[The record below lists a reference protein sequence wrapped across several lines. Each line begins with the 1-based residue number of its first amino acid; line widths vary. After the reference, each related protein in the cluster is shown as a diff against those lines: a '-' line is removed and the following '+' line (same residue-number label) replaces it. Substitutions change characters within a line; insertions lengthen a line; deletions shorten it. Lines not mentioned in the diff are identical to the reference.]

1 MAAMQTARILLRLL
15 DRTFITKALILALL
29 YSLVPLAEI
38 FLLIYLGNAI
48 GYYFTLALAAF
59 AGLVGMLLALQQLRK
74 NLGGLKAKIRRGVFP
89 TQEFINLTGILAASI
104 LLLTPGFITDALGFL
119 LFVPAL
125 RDRLGNLIL
134 RKTRTNLKEL
144 YEYLKLEDF

>member
-1 MAAMQTARILLRLL
+1 MQPAKALLRLL

-38 FLLIYLGNAI
+38 FLLIYLGTVI

-59 AGLVGMLLALQQLRK
+59 AGLVGMLLALKEFQK
-74 NLGGLKAKIRRGVFP
+74 NIQSLKAKARRGVFP

-104 LLLTPGFITDALGFL
+104 LLLTPGFITDSLGFL
-119 LFVPAL
+119 LFVPAI
-125 RDRLGNLIL
+125 RDALGNWIL
-134 RKTRTNLKEL
+134 RKTRTNLKEI
-144 YEYLKLEDF
+144 YEYLQLEEL